1 VDEEAE
7 PVRGLDLLY
16 VAVRSGVAVDPQLA
30 FEIATEDRSY
40 LPPHVDARWVAE
52 AASELAEA
60 SLAGDERRLATATA
74 AFLKAVGYEPGFY
87 VAPDRFARLER
98 ALDIVR
104 ADLRAS
110 GLTGEVKLVRLDR
123 YSSNVVVQT
132 WAGDKGWTSGVFASE
147 AADDLTALVAVAE
160 QASQAVMESLD
171 YQFTGAVWPGCTEH
185 GQGASPEA
193 RNGSG
198 VWWCAGINGGHVL
211 AEIGSLPESSVI
223 TMTGTRADRRPV
235 TGQVRD
241 RLRDNRGGKPGTIV
255 DVNGP

>member
-123 YSSNVVVQT
+123 YSARACSLRLPTYPKRQSRATSRLKLDGRRRQT
-132 WAGDKGWTSGVFASE
+132 
-147 AADDLTALVAVAE
+147 
-160 QASQAVMESLD
+160 
-171 YQFTGAVWPGCTEH
+171 
-185 GQGASPEA
+185 
-193 RNGSG
+193 
-198 VWWCAGINGGHVL
+198 
-211 AEIGSLPESSVI
+211 
-223 TMTGTRADRRPV
+223 
-235 TGQVRD
+235 
-241 RLRDNRGGKPGTIV
+241 RGG
-255 DVNGP
+255 